1 MDSQKRNT
9 VLDTGCNRRK
19 AFVHIRARYWSRSIV
34 KAQWCVYLLSGL
46 HPSNTGV
53 KYRLWTPAGQR
64 RGRYGTAHSGQ
75 SLYALCTAGRIER
88 NRYSTCRADVSMA
101 QTWVCIEVAWNI
113 SPCVAARCDP
123 LRFITCPATN
133 PKPTSW
139 RTTSCIHRQH
149 PSGGRRERQKMC
161 CAGGTGWCRCHQ
173 REPHEVC
180 RGYSEWEWRTGWVS
194 CSQAHKPLE
203 SR

>member
-34 KAQWCVYLLSGL
+34 KAQWYVYLLSGL

-64 RGRYGTAHSGQ
+64 RGRYGTTHSGQ

-173 REPHEVC
+173 REPQEVC
-180 RGYSEWEWRTGWVS
+180 WGYSGWEWRTGWVS
-194 CSQAHKPLE
+194 CSQAHRPLE

>member
-1 MDSQKRNT
+1 M
-9 VLDTGCNRRK
+9 LDTGCNRRK
-19 AFVHIRARYWSRSIV
+19 AFVHTWARYWSRSYV

-53 KYRLWTPAGQR
+53 KYCLWTPAGQR
-64 RGRYGTAHSGQ
+64 RGRSGTAYLAQ
-75 SLYALCTAGRIER
+75 SLYVLCTAGRNER
-88 NRYSTCRADVSMA
+88 NRYSTCRADVSTA
-101 QTWVCIEVAWNI
+101 QTWACIEGACNI
-113 SPCVAARCDP
+113 SPCVAARCGP

-149 PSGGRRERQKMC
+149 PSGGRRERQRMC

-173 REPHEVC
+173 REPQEVC
-180 RGYSEWEWRTGWVS
+180 RGYSEWEWRTG
-194 CSQAHKPLE
+194 
-203 SR
+203 